1 MIIWQKISD
10 LQLKQLNK
18 IIVIAVVSLFLV
30 CCEGEKNTGMI
41 LIPKGEFT
49 LGLNPQS
56 TILQFMSEKTSAIN
70 AQPEQQ
76 YFLKAFYIDQ
86 FEVTYEEFMKFKP
99 QSKYSIQQKNMP
111 ISGISWYEADAYC
124 QWMGKRLPIEY
135 EWEKAAR
142 GKDARLFVWGNDFD
156 KGNANFGKKVQPVNT
171 LEGDISTYRIWGM
184 NGNVSEWTSSW
195 YQPYPNSNLQ
205 DNNYGKKFKVT
216 RGGSINK
223 REHGFLKQFVMIPY
237 RNFLPP
243 QMRFW
248 DTGFRCAK
256 ST

>member
-1 MIIWQKISD
+1 LAFLLLVSCEDQKHS
-10 LQLKQLNK
+10 
-18 IIVIAVVSLFLV
+18 
-30 CCEGEKNTGMI
+30 GMI
-41 LIPKGEFT
+41 LIPEGKFT

-56 TILQFMSEKTSAIN
+56 HILQFMSEKTSALN

-86 FEVTYEEFMKFKP
+86 FEVTYEEFIKFKP
-99 QSKYSIQQKNMP
+99 QAQYPIHQVNLP
-111 ISGISWYEADAYC
+111 ISGVSWYEAEAYC
-124 QWMGKRLPIEY
+124 HWVGKRLPMEF

-142 GKDARLFVWGNDFD
+142 GSDNRIFVWGNDFE
-156 KGNANFGKKVQPVNT
+156 KGSANFGKQVQPVNN
-171 LEGDISTYRIWGM
+171 LKGDVSTYQIWGM

-195 YQPYPNSNLQ
+195 YKPYPNANLQ
-205 DNNYGKKFKVT
+205 DNNYGEKFKVT

-223 REHGFLKQFVMIPY
+223 RDHGSLKQFAMIPY
-237 RNFLPP
+237 RNFSPP
-243 QMRFW
+243 EMRYW

>member
-1 MIIWQKISD
+1 M
-10 LQLKQLNK
+10 
-18 IIVIAVVSLFLV
+18 AALFLIS
-30 CCEGEKNTGMI
+30 CEGEKNIGMI

-56 TILQFMSEKTSAIN
+56 KILQFMSEKTSALN

-76 YFLKAFYIDQ
+76 YFLEAFYIDQ

-99 QSKYSIQQKNMP
+99 QAQYPVKQMNLP
-111 ISGISWYEADAYC
+111 VSGISWYEADAYC
-124 QWMGKRLPIEY
+124 HWLGKRLPMEY

-142 GKDARLFVWGNDFD
+142 GKDSRLFVWGNDFE
-156 KGNANFGKKVQPVNT
+156 KGTANFGKQVQPVNA
-171 LEGDISTYRIWGM
+171 LEGDVSTYRVWGM

-195 YQPYPNSNLQ
+195 YQPYPNSTLQ
-205 DNNYGKKFKVT
+205 DKNFGEVYKIT

-223 REHGFLKQFVMIPY
+223 REHGFLKQFAMIPY

-243 QMRFW
+243 KMRFW

-256 ST
+256 SA